1 MKYCIIKQIWGDAM
15 LVYGKNVL
23 KETEPKKIKKVFLSQ
38 NKQEKELYTY
48 LKQNKIKFETISLER
63 MNQMIKGNHQ
73 GVILDIYDYDY
84 SSLEECFD
92 EDFVVILD
100 HLEDPH
106 NLGAIIRTAEAA
118 GVRFVIIPKDRSVRV
133 NETVMK
139 VSVGALNRVQVILV
153 SNIHQAIQK
162 LQKQGF
168 MVYASAMDG
177 VDYKSFDYHLKKALV
192 IGSEGNGISE
202 VVKKASDAV
211 ISIPMKGSINSLNAS
226 VAAGILIFHMM
237 EG

>member
-1 MKYCIIKQIWGDAM
+1 M

-23 KETEPKKIKKVFLSQ
+23 KETDPKKIRKVYLNKK
-38 NKQEKELYTY
+38 KQDIEVISMLKKE
-48 LKQNKIKFETISLER
+48 KIKFEFLPIER
-63 MNQMIKGNHQ
+63 MDKMVLGHHQ
-73 GVILDIYDYDY
+73 GVILDIHDYEY
-84 SSLEECFD
+84 SNLEECFD
-92 EDFVVILD
+92 SSFVIVLD

-118 GVRFVIIPKDRSVRV
+118 GVKYIIIPKDRSVRV
-133 NETVMK
+133 NDTVMK
-139 VSVGALNRVQVILV
+139 VSAGALNRVSVILV

-162 LQKQGF
+162 LQKENF

-177 VDYKSFDYHLKKALV
+177 NDYKSYDYHLKKALV

-202 VVKKASDAV
+202 VVRKTSDAI

-237 EG
+237 ED